1 MNTIKIVKANG
12 ETDTFQVD
20 KLRQS
25 LRRSGAS
32 DATIDSVVEEVVANL
47 HDGMTTNSIYKH
59 AYKRLRQISRQ
70 TVTASRYSLK
80 RAIMDMGPSGYP
92 FEHLIARILE
102 RHGFETQV
110 GVIRKGHCVNHEVDV
125 LAVRNSEVL
134 SIECKYHN
142 RQGYICD
149 VKVPLYI
156 QSRFLDLQRASRE
169 NGNGPEITEG
179 WIVTNTRF
187 SGDAMDYGRCMNL
200 RLISWDYPEG
210 ESLKE
215 RIERAGL
222 YPVTVLTNLKKAEMA
237 KVLDAKIVT
246 CRELVANEDILH
258 TLGIGDKRVQA
269 VLDEA
274 YSLCGTGGA
283 N

>member
-1 MNTIKIVKANG
+1 MNTVKIIKANG
-12 ETDTFQVD
+12 ETDTFQVE

-32 DATIDSVVEEVVANL
+32 DETIDAVVDEVTASL
-47 HDGMTTNSIYKH
+47 HDGMTTNTIYRR
-59 AYKRLRQISRQ
+59 AYKLLKQVSRK
-70 TVTASRYSLK
+70 TTTAPRYSLK

-110 GVIRKGHCVNHEVDV
+110 GVTRQGHCVTHEVDV
-125 LAVRNSEVL
+125 LAERDGTRIA
-134 SIECKYHN
+134 IECKYHN

-179 WIVTNTRF
+179 WVVTNTRF
-187 SGDAMDYGRCMNL
+187 SGDAMDFGRCMGL

-210 ESLKE
+210 EALKD

-237 KVLDAKIVT
+237 KILDAKIVT
-246 CRELVANEDILH
+246 CRELVAGQQILG
-258 TLGIGDKRVQA
+258 TLGIGVKRIAA
-269 VLDEA
+269 VLAEA
-274 YSLCGTGGA
+274 KALCGSGGA
-283 N
+283 

>member
-1 MNTIKIVKANG
+1 VNTFKIVKASG
-12 ETDTFQVD
+12 ETDTFQVE

-32 DATIDSVVEEVVANL
+32 DEIIDTVVAEITSSL
-47 HDGMTTNSIYKH
+47 HDGMTTNTIYRK
-59 AYKRLRQISRQ
+59 AYKLLKQVAR
-70 TVTASRYSLK
+70 TAVTAPRYSLK

-92 FEHLIARILE
+92 FEHLVASILE
-102 RHGFETQV
+102 RHGYTTQV
-110 GVIRKGHCVNHEVDV
+110 GVTRQGHCVTHEVDV
-125 LAVRNSEVL
+125 LAERDGTRIA
-134 SIECKYHN
+134 IECKYHN

-179 WIVTNTRF
+179 WVVTNTRF
-187 SGDAMDYGRCMNL
+187 SGDAMDFGRCMGL

-210 ESLKE
+210 EALKD

-222 YPVTVLTNLKKAEMA
+222 YPVTVLTNLKHAEMQMI
-237 KVLDAKIVT
+237 LNAKIVT
-246 CRELVANEDILH
+246 CSELLANQEILG
-258 TLGIGDKRVQA
+258 TLGLGNKRLQA
-269 VLDEA
+269 VLTEA
-274 YSLCGTGGA
+274 KALCGSGSV
-283 N
+283 

>member
-1 MNTIKIVKANG
+1 LNSITIIKANG
-12 ETDTFQVD
+12 ETDTFQVE

-25 LRRSGAS
+25 LRRSGANDEAV
-32 DATIDSVVEEVVANL
+32 DAIVDEVVSSL
-47 HDGMTTNSIYKH
+47 HDGMTTNTIYRK
-59 AYKRLRQISRQ
+59 AYKLLKQMSRS
-70 TVTASRYSLK
+70 TITAPRYSLK

-102 RHGFETQV
+102 RHGFETEV

-125 LAVRNSEVL
+125 LAQRDGTRIA
-134 SIECKYHN
+134 IECKYHN

-187 SGDAMDYGRCMNL
+187 SGDAIDYGACMGL

-210 ESLKE
+210 EALKD

-222 YPVTVLTNLKKAEMA
+222 YPVTVLTNLKKAEMT
-237 KVLDAKIVT
+237 KILDAKIVT
-246 CRELVANEDILH
+246 CRELIAGQQILH
-258 TLGIGDKRVQA
+258 TLGIGNKRINA

-274 YSLCGTGGA
+274 KALCGSGVT

>member
-12 ETDTFQVD
+12 ETDTFQVE

-32 DATIDSVVEEVVANL
+32 DETIDAVVEEVVANL
-47 HDGMTTNSIYKH
+47 HDGMTTNAIYKH

-70 TVTASRYSLK
+70 STTASRYSLK
-80 RAIMDMGPSGYP
+80 RAIMEMGPSGYP

-102 RHGFETQV
+102 RHGYTTEV

-125 LAVRNSEVL
+125 LAVRDAHVV

-210 ESLKE
+210 ESLKD

-237 KVLDAKIVT
+237 KILDAKIVT
-246 CRELVANEDILH
+246 CRELVMGKEILD
-258 TLGIGDKRVQA
+258 TLGIGAKRIAA

-274 YSLCGTGGA
+274 KNLCGSGKS
-283 N
+283 

>member
-1 MNTIKIVKANG
+1 LNSISIIKASG
-12 ETDTFQVD
+12 ETDTFQVE

-32 DATIDSVVEEVVANL
+32 DDTVDTVVDELMTGL
-47 HDGMTTNSIYKH
+47 HDGMTTNTIYRR
-59 AYKRLRQISRQ
+59 AYKLLKQVSRK
-70 TVTASRYSLK
+70 TTTASRYSLK

-102 RHGFETQV
+102 RHGYTTQV
-110 GVIRKGHCVNHEVDV
+110 GVIRKGHCVTHEVDV
-125 LAVRNSEVL
+125 LAERDGERL
-134 SIECKYHN
+134 AIECKYHN
-142 RQGYICD
+142 RQGYVCD

-179 WIVTNTRF
+179 WVVTNTRF
-187 SGDAMDYGRCMNL
+187 SSDAIDYARCMNL

-210 ESLKE
+210 EALKD

-222 YPVTVLTNLKKAEMA
+222 YPVTVLTNLKKAEMQQI
-237 KVLDAKIVT
+237 LDAKIVT
-246 CRELVANEDILH
+246 CRELVMGQEILG
-258 TLGIGDKRVQA
+258 TLGIGGKRIQA
-269 VLDEA
+269 ILAEA
-274 YSLCGTGGA
+274 KVLCGSGDS
-283 N
+283 